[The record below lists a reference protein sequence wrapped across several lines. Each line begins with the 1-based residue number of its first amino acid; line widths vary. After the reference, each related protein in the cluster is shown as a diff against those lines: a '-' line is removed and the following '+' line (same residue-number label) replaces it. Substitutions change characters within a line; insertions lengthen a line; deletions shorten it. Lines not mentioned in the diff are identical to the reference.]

1 MTVCIAGI
9 QYIPSIEY
17 FAHWLHHGLL
27 TIEQHEHFQKRT
39 WRNKSAILSPNDPL
53 YLTIPLRKGKHQ
65 QKLISEVYIA
75 YDEAWINMHLRS
87 LKTSYGKTAYFDEVI
102 SGFENILMLQH
113 ERLWDLNMNCLLYMT
128 ALIGGSWDFQLSHE
142 YLQAYPPEVVDLR
155 AGVPGGESPE
165 KMVEFPVYPQ
175 VQRLRKTHLPNL
187 SIFDVL
193 CHLGPET
200 NSYLA
205 RYASKLYDKP

>member
-39 WRNKSAILSPNDPL
+39 WRNKTAILSPDKPL
-53 YLTIPLRKGKHQ
+53 YLTVPLRKGKHQ
-65 QKLISEVYIA
+65 QKLISEVNIA

-87 LKTSYGKTAYFDEVI
+87 LKTAYGKTAYFDEVI
-102 SGFENILMLQH
+102 SGFEDLLMFKY
-113 ERLWDLNMNCLLYMT
+113 ERLWDLNLDCLQYIT
-128 ALIGGSWDFQLSHE
+128 TLIGGRWDFQLSDE
-142 YLQAYPPEVVDLR
+142 YLPQYPMEVIDLR
-155 AGVPGGESPE
+155 AGVPGGENFE
-165 KMVEFPVYPQ
+165 KMLEFPVYPQ
-175 VQRLRKTHLPNL
+175 VQRLHKTHLLNL

-205 RYASKLYDKP
+205 RYATKLYDKA

>member
-39 WRNKSAILSPNDPL
+39 WRNKTAILSPEEPL
-53 YLTIPLRKGKHQ
+53 HLTVPLRKGKHQ
-65 QKLISEVYIA
+65 QKLISEVHIA

-87 LKTSYGKTAYFDEVI
+87 LKTAYGKTAYFDEVY
-102 SGFENILMLQH
+102 SGFEDILMVKY
-113 ERLWDLNMNCLLYMT
+113 EKLWDLNMNCLAYIT
-128 ALIGGSWDFQLSHE
+128 ALIGGKWDFVPSEE
-142 YLQAYPPEVVDLR
+142 YLLKYPIDVVDLR
-155 AGVPGGESPE
+155 EGIQL
-165 KMVEFPVYPQ
+165 KHQCDFPVYQQ
-175 VQRLRKTHLPNL
+175 VQRLHETHLPNL

-200 NSYLA
+200 KSYLA
-205 RYASKLYDKP
+205 RYANKLYENP

>member
-1 MTVCIAGI
+1 MNVCIAGI

-27 TIEQHEHFQKRT
+27 TIEQHEHYQKRT
-39 WRNKSAILSPNDPL
+39 WRNKTVILSPDVPL

-65 QKLISEVYIA
+65 QKLISEVQIA
-75 YDEAWINMHLRS
+75 YDETWIKMHLRS
-87 LKTSYGKTAYFDEVI
+87 LKTAYGKTAFFDEVN
-102 SGFENILMLQH
+102 SGFEDILLLQY
-113 ERLWDLNMNCLLYMT
+113 ERLWDLNIHCLQYIT
-128 ALIGGSWDFQLSHE
+128 ALIGGRWDFQLSAE
-142 YLQAYPPEVVDLR
+142 YFQQYPQEVVDLR
-155 AGVPGGESPE
+155 AGVPGGESLK
-165 KMVEFPVYPQ
+165 KMVELPSYQ
-175 VQRLRKTHLPNL
+175 QIQRVHELHLPNL

-205 RYASKLYDKP
+205 RYATKLYENP

>member
-1 MTVCIAGI
+1 MNGCIAGI

-17 FAHWLHHGLL
+17 FAHWLHHGVL

-39 WRNKSAILSPNDPL
+39 WRNKTAILSAEEPL
-53 YLTIPLRKGKHQ
+53 YLTVPLRKGKHQ
-65 QKLISEVYIA
+65 QKLISDVRIA

-87 LKTSYGKTAYFDEVI
+87 LKTAYGKTAYFDEVI
-102 SGFENILMLQH
+102 SGFEDLLMLQY
-113 ERLWDLNMNCLLYMT
+113 ERLWDLNLDCLQYIT
-128 ALIGGSWDFQLSHE
+128 TLIGGRWDFQLSDE
-142 YLQAYPPEVVDLR
+142 YLKQYPMEVVDLR
-155 AGVPGGESPE
+155 DGVPGGVSLEN
-165 KMVEFPVYPQ
+165 MVDFPVYPQ
-175 VQRLRKTHLPNL
+175 VQRLQKTHLLNL

-205 RYASKLYDKP
+205 RYANKLYDKP